1 MSEQVL
7 NTLGIEKWDEVNGAS
22 PSISKDPMRGIEDM
36 IEQND
41 NQLDGIINN
50 IENSQPI
57 GIKNLEETEKH
68 SVLEKIKIQTLED
81 EITEAVLRQRKPVV
95 PCCLEREV
103 L

>member
-7 NTLGIEKWDEVNGAS
+7 NTLGIEKWDEVNGAR

-50 IENSQPI
+50 IEIPQPI
-57 GIKNLEETEKH
+57 GIKNLEEKEKH
-68 SVLEKIKIQTLED
+68 SVLEKIKSQTTED
-81 EITEAVLRQRKPVV
+81 EIAEALLRQRKHVV
-95 PCCLEREV
+95 PCCLEREM